1 MVRRP
6 PRSTRTDTLFP
17 YTTLFRSQGNRR
29 ALVGGLGYNRDL
41 AQFDGVDG
49 ADRRIDGLVPFV
61 MGDPEAEGHAG
72 YIAALDQR
80 RHVAA
85 VAGVGQV
92 DLDREAL
99 VILLQSERARARPT
113 ENPAAIVVEKNG
125 RAACRERVCKYV

>member
-61 MGDPEAEGHAG
+61 MGDQEAEGHAG

-80 RHVAA
+80 LHDAA
-85 VAGVGQV
+85 GPRDGPV
-92 DLDREAL
+92 DPHSDAL
-99 VILLQSERARARPT
+99 VILLQSERDRARPPQPT
-113 ENPAAIVVEKNG
+113 AAIVEDL
-125 RAACRERVCKYV
+125 RTT